1 MVKLTASQKKKLKLH
16 AVNQT
21 ASHMKKMVKLMREGD
36 SFNEAHKEA
45 SKPSCGG
52 DKSVLN
58 RSVESKC

>member
-1 MVKLTASQKKKLKLH
+1 
-16 AVNQT
+16 
-21 ASHMKKMVKLMREGD
+21 MKKMVKLMREGD

-58 RSVESKC
+58 RSVESKCRKYN